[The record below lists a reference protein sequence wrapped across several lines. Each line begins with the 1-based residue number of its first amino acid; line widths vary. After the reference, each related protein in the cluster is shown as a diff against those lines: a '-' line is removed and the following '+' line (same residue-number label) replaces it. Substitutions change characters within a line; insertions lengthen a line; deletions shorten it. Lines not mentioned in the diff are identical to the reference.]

1 LSILFAKTT
10 TKAKHAIEQRLL
22 VIYDEINVSK
32 SDKRE
37 EEFAAKKSL
46 DNNGSELSKNE
57 S

>member
-1 LSILFAKTT
+1 LSTLFVKTT

-22 VIYDEINVSK
+22 FIYDEMNVSK

-37 EEFAAKKSL
+37 EEFSVKKSL

>member
-1 LSILFAKTT
+1 LSTLFVKTI

-22 VIYDEINVSK
+22 FIYDEINVSK

-37 EEFAAKKSL
+37 EEFAVKKSL

-57 S
+57 

>member
-1 LSILFAKTT
+1 LSTLFVKTT
-10 TKAKHAIEQRLL
+10 TKVKHAIEQRLL
-22 VIYDEINVSK
+22 FIYDEMNVSK

-37 EEFAAKKSL
+37 EEFSVKKSL